1 MLREVDYGGD
11 DHSSWFQLK
20 RKCFF
25 SHFSAF
31 KRSFKWKKKCCF
43 RFRQWK
49 ISKKNLVKKPIY
61 GTVFITWMR
70 SLGSILMFVL
80 TSKKSLIMMRSK
92 LNQLGWSHSNVF
104 VLSLDLNWFEQ
115 NFFFF
120 PSQKSSGIFWFPK
133 HHVFFSISK
142 TSFFF
147 FLCRIIPKTEPYQR
161 K

>member
-1 MLREVDYGGD
+1 MVATIIALGFNWNENAFFLISLPSKG
-11 DHSSWFQLK
+11 HSNG
-20 RKCFF
+20 
-25 SHFSAF
+25 
-31 KRSFKWKKKCCF
+31 KKCCF

-120 PSQKSSGIFWFPK
+120 PSQKSSGVFWFPK

-142 TSFFF
+142 TSFLF